1 MKKNIVYFE
10 VTSEEA
16 FNRLKFYFS
25 NRFLPW
31 SVSRSLKSIEGESYP
46 LYLKLDSLTFSVVS
60 REEVEKPVVV
70 RTKTK
75 IVRSE
80 TVTKV
85 NDGGLDLYPKF
96 KRSSWNSFGLGYRIT
111 SLEDYKDFC
120 MKLAG
125 SYTSCEKH
133 FSGLKVAGTVIAFIK
148 EGVIVVCIEHPK
160 GVLFPIGGV
169 SDRDMSLISKARIID
184 YSKDYVFPSPIE
196 LY

>member
-1 MKKNIVYFE
+1 MKKNLIYFE
-10 VTSEEA
+10 ITSEEA
-16 FNRLKFYFS
+16 FSRLKFYFS
-25 NRFLPW
+25 RRFLPW
-31 SVSRSLKSIEGESYP
+31 SVSRSLKSIESDSYP
-46 LYLKLDSLTFSVVS
+46 LYLKLESLTFSVVS
-60 REEVEKPVVV
+60 ASEVENPVVV

-85 NDGGLDLYPKF
+85 DDGGLDLYPKF
-96 KRSSWNSFGLGYRIT
+96 KRSSWNSFSLGYRIT

-148 EGVIVVCIEHPK
+148 EGVIVVCVEHPK
-160 GVLFPIGGV
+160 GVLYPLGGV
-169 SDRDMSLISKARIID
+169 SAKDKSLIDKAKIID
-184 YSKDYVFPSPIE
+184 YSRDYVFPSPIE

>member
-31 SVSRSLKSIEGESYP
+31 SVSRSLKSIESESYP

-60 REEVEKPVVV
+60 SEEVEKPVVV

-85 NDGGLDLYPKF
+85 
-96 KRSSWNSFGLGYRIT
+96 
-111 SLEDYKDFC
+111 
-120 MKLAG
+120 
-125 SYTSCEKH
+125 
-133 FSGLKVAGTVIAFIK
+133 
-148 EGVIVVCIEHPK
+148 
-160 GVLFPIGGV
+160 
-169 SDRDMSLISKARIID
+169 SD
-184 YSKDYVFPSPIE
+184 
-196 LY
+196 